1 MANVSMYKSN
11 GQTFEVSDD
20 RLEDFLEQ
28 YPNATKVEEEAPD
41 LSRKVEMYYVKD
53 GDKYTP
59 YEVSGDRLEDFKEQY
74 PEARTAQGWQDYA
87 KKQKEEIEAY
97 NRKQADDAKE
107 RDLKQQ
113 KLKEENALLVKE
125 HDTLGDRS
133 YQELTKIYKDA
144 GGPQFYIES
153 GQQDTVGRPKMIEW
167 LKKNK
172 YKDVD
177 FSKPFDVDESID
189 ESKLDIPTPISVMG
203 IETIQPTDSEETKLG
218 DNFIEDINKYNSDIQ
233 NILNNPILKQDGSV
247 DYVKTQEAIDNIQAN
262 MPDGFSVRTDN
273 IDYSLSWE
281 QLSEDERRRYK
292 ELLNEMEGNPNFAEV
307 QYDGLGRPIPQLVQG
322 VEREDIS
329 DDEKRKRIFDQIIE
343 ERKQKLEQYKKG
355 EIDLTTEEL
364 ANMITVDQGMKDYMQ
379 RFLPDGEQ
387 MVAMEDEGLSDN
399 ENVINAINSAVT
411 NAVSAD
417 PRFRFIQDSI
427 IKDVDTQAEAKLI
440 EIRNK
445 YKLNENITQ
454 EKLELVQ
461 KEFTDWYNNSI
472 SEKLQGNSS
481 LKKLFKEYGLA
492 ANASFEDLSID
503 YKRYKD
509 TFLRQIDDTLERYKD
524 DDSLK
529 GKFKRG
535 SAWIREAIKK
545 QPTSF
550 STWGNE
556 VQIAARNFFYG
567 DETRERLETLTD
579 DVIGNNGITA
589 DTTVGEAKL
598 LWRDN
603 PENVNQF
610 GDKTLLPG
618 VGFANNDMTI
628 GELIKKYEGS
638 VDELDELTMA
648 DINQMMEAYEEMTKY
663 RTYDSGEAFGKKG
676 SWADYFKGKQGLLPD
691 MEFTLEGF
699 LDRAA
704 GFVDQAPHMV
714 PSMIGKGLVGASAV
728 VTAATG
734 GSATPF
740 TSISAKV
747 GTGFILAGSMIQ
759 GAMEYGGV
767 YMDGVR
773 RGLQEEL
780 KEQGIER
787 EPTAEEYLEALKNPE
802 KYTSQM
808 AAIGTGA
815 AVTGVE
821 FLSDYI
827 TGKLTGSVG
836 GAVAETAVGKAILGN
851 TFSRYLASVGLSGL
865 GGMQINAAQEYFTEG
880 FQEYLGQVAD
890 NYIDKFAQNK
900 EIDNIFTSNIKMDE
914 IEEAARMG
922 YKQGE
927 LFGSVA
933 LVSTSV
939 GLSQIKK
946 SYIQQAED
954 IAYNIDMRPGSSTS
968 KAGRAAFQRLKKAI
982 EDDNSLSKSEKA
994 RQIEELSRIREASM
1008 LTPSNITG
1016 TDKFKLMKL
1025 IMEQKRLASDIKQ
1038 ENNSDISVNKIKRK
1052 AEVDKQIRDLIES
1065 ADERSNTAAM
1075 GFVTGQQTDQQ
1086 QDLDS
1091 ENQDSYSKI
1100 DEIYA
1105 DEDFDSENTL
1115 DQKRILKEAGGTI
1128 NRRLNQLWTK
1138 GGLFSRDQFK
1148 KLLENEYLKTFL
1160 SYNPDKDV
1168 NDQGIGR
1175 QTANLFYERSKA
1187 LVDQNVR
1194 QKGDTISMS
1203 DEKAPQIGDTTQQQ
1217 DFDAQ
1222 EQEVNVKRDKKY
1234 LGGNEKVN
1242 EAVGPEAKSQ
1252 IKDETGQEILSQVGK
1267 GSTAAQT
1274 GSAINNMF
1282 GDSKARGGRGL
1293 WNIIGNK
1300 IGTFAKGYKNFVDN
1314 VVDADFI
1321 RALPAA
1327 YIKSSKR
1334 LSEILGVTKL
1344 GKTDKIVEKDG
1355 KKTYSRPD
1363 VFSLG
1368 EITDD
1373 VVQRV
1378 KDYFKQSNPTRLG
1391 LLKKMSSE
1399 FAMESLQELKADK
1412 DFMQKLQTAL
1422 GDTQT
1427 AEEFMNDL
1435 EAKMDQRT
1443 AEDTSL
1449 DVDRDTLAKTIKDK
1463 ITEENIDD
1471 ITPEA
1476 LTRAI
1481 RKLEEFRKSS
1491 LTAGGL
1497 NLVAEAALRIFKAA
1511 VYDSGFATAIRN
1523 LIKTIN
1529 NALKNPKIFTLT
1541 AGENGNAAINKLVK
1555 NVKTEFVDSKGKK
1568 HTIQGPLDPKNKIHR
1583 EFVKDFIIKEGY
1595 KYLPSSL
1602 LKSNFIVGYGSKSNQ
1617 FFFTADERRDMF
1629 SQIKFP
1635 KPKTKAEIE
1644 LRKKIDIALLSKKD
1658 WFEKYNGEFDG
1669 KTYQQLIKDN
1679 FDGVESILNSMSDMV
1694 KANPESIL
1702 VVQALF
1708 RPSSSSTTHFIR
1720 QFAVPVG
1727 NSQAFI
1733 DNNFKGEKEHVWPAN
1748 DVSALI
1754 FQAVQNDAVAELMP
1768 VLRENYY
1775 QIGITKDQDGVII
1788 NDLKSNQ
1795 TQEYIDSILAALNS
1809 KDTGLALSPLVR
1821 YFNSLVNGNEYQGQT
1836 GFNSNLLKVK
1846 GKTVA
1851 SQYTMELDAKDQN
1864 ADNIHFQNEL
1874 TYLVLTNRMTQKDA
1888 VSRIKK
1894 ALKLNNAKAARAELN
1909 AENFPVLEKSQ
1920 RAFSQKQTMISS
1932 LKARIKALKINKRP
1946 KGLSA
1951 FDMDDTLALTKEKVI
1966 YTLNGK
1972 KSELTAAEFAVQYE
1986 TLLEKGAE
1994 FDFSNFDNV
2003 DLSTEKGPLA
2013 GTALKRQGKYGSK
2026 DIYIVTA
2033 RPNASQ
2039 QAIKLWADSIGLN
2052 IPLENIITLEDG
2064 SPMAKAQ
2071 WLLGKAEEGYNDF
2084 YFADDSQLNVDLVK
2098 NILDQI
2104 DVKSRV
2110 QLAIADKANR
2120 LDQEMNELIEDATG
2134 IGVDENI
2141 SDVEAGIEGRKRD
2154 KGFFKRILRQ
2164 FQITASADDF
2174 LGLGYR
2180 LFGKGEKGT
2189 RQQKWFIENLIA
2201 PYNKAEQALISAKIA
2216 VASDF
2221 AALKKKFPSLSMK
2234 GVKKFISNPLSQ
2246 DVGYKSFNKSQAVRV
2261 YLWNKQGMDIPG
2273 MSKADIDGLVA
2284 AVEADQEL
2292 NIFADELQLIQK
2304 SEQYPAPKANWI
2316 AGDIKS
2322 DIISSLDNTF
2332 RSELLTEWKEN
2343 KDIIFSEKNMN
2354 KLQKAFGSKYVEAI
2368 RDALK
2373 RMESGTNRPTY
2384 TGSGS
2389 RQVNEMMDWMN
2400 GSVAVAMFLNMRSGS
2415 LQMLSNVNFIN
2426 WGDNNIYAAAK
2437 AFMSKDYVPTV
2448 IKLMNSDYLVNRRDG
2463 LKINVNEAELAAA
2476 ANKGGFKGMLAYL
2489 LDKGFVLTRIFDSL
2503 AIATGGATFY
2513 INRVKSLQNR
2523 VNPETGKKYT
2533 VQEAEVKAFDD
2544 FYAIAEETQQSSNP
2558 SKISSQQASLF
2569 GRLILSYQNVTM
2581 QYNRKAKKMLLDLVK
2596 RRRRPGMTQRESDL
2610 SNLSG
2615 VIYYVAVQN
2624 LIFNSLQQ
2632 ALFALMFEDEEEK
2645 DRDKVADT
2653 INSMMDSLLF
2663 GLGFG
2668 GAIISTV
2675 KNVARELKFQSERKT
2690 PEYEEAV
2697 FNLFDVSPVLDQ
2709 KIRNIRTGLRTF
2721 SWNMKEIKN
2730 RGWSLEN
2737 PAYLAI
2743 SQIISA
2749 FTNIPIDRA
2758 LRKYNNISQAFDEET
2773 RTFESIA
2780 LIMGWNGWNF
2790 GLPYWGRESTIKQE
2804 LADEQTLK
2812 QNFKIQV
2819 RSAKSKGFTKRVP
2832 FTGKNSWQNGIP
2844 KGLKEGED
2852 YVAIERYDGI
2862 IQYYKKP

>member
-1 MANVSMYKSN
+1 MTQYTVN
-11 GQTFEVSDD
+11 GQTYNVAPEKLDKFMTEFPDAKKVATVDD
-20 RLEDFLEQ
+20 FTMHTYFNKEGDNWQR
-28 YPNATKVEEEAPD
+28 YNV
-41 LSRKVEMYYVKD
+41 R
-53 GDKYTP
+53 GDK
-59 YEVSGDRLEDFKEQY
+59 LEKFKTEF
-74 PEARTAQGWQDYA
+74 PEARTKEGWEDYA
-87 KKQKEEIEAY
+87 KKQKEEADAF
-97 NRKQADDAKE
+97 NKKQADEAAE
-107 RDLKQQ
+107 RELKQKNQ
-113 KLKEENALLVKE
+113 KEENDLLVKE

-144 GGPQFYIES
+144 GGPKFFLKSNDERPS
-153 GQQDTVGRPKMIEW
+153 GRNRMVEW

-177 FSKPFDVDESID
+177 FSKPFDVSGSID
-189 ESKLDIPTPISVMG
+189 TSKLDIPQPLSVMG
-203 IETIQPTDSEETKLG
+203 IETDQPTDSEETKLG
-218 DNFIEDINKYNSDIQ
+218 DTFLEDINKYNSDIQ
-233 NILNNPILKQDGSV
+233 NILSNPILNENGKV
-247 DYVKTQEAIDNIQAN
+247 DYVKTQEAIDEIQAN
-262 MPDGFSVRTDN
+262 MPDGLEVRTDN
-273 IDYSLSWE
+273 VDDSLSWE
-281 QLSEDERRRYK
+281 QLNEAERRRYK
-292 ELLNEMEGNPNFAEV
+292 QLLDEIESNPNLKDMEV
-307 QYDGLGRPIPQLVQG
+307 QYDGFGRPIPQLVQG
-322 VEREDIS
+322 VDPNDKTLPYNFS
-329 DDEKRKRIFDQIIE
+329 DEEKRKHIYDIILE

-364 ANMITVDQGMKDYMQ
+364 SNMVTVDQGMKDYMQ
-379 RFLPDGEQ
+379 RFLPDPEQ
-387 MVAMEDEGLSDN
+387 MVAMEDSNLTDDQ
-399 ENVINAINSAVT
+399 NVLNAMNSAVMA
-411 NAVSAD
+411 AVSSD
-417 PRFRFIQDSI
+417 PRFQFVQKNI
-427 IKDVDTQAEAKLI
+427 IKQVDNEAEAKLI

-445 YKLNENITQ
+445 YKLEEGITQ
-454 EKLELVQ
+454 EKLEKVQ
-461 KEFTDWYNNSI
+461 EEFTDWYNNSV
-472 SEKLQGNSS
+472 SERLSS
-481 LKKLFKEYGLA
+481 NKDLTKLFKEYGLA
-492 ANASFEDLSID
+492 ANSNFQEMAVD

-509 TFLRQIDDTLERYKD
+509 PFLRQIDNTLNRYENDDTIKGQ
-524 DDSLK
+524 LK
-529 GKFKRG
+529 KG
-535 SAWIREAIKK
+535 SAWIRESIDKLGVSK
-545 QPTSF
+545 

-556 VQIAARNFFYG
+556 IQIAARNFFGG
-567 DETRERLETLTD
+567 DETREALQTTKD
-579 DVIGNNGITA
+579 IIGNNGITA
-589 DTTVGEAKL
+589 DTTVGEAKI
-598 LWRDN
+598 LWSEN
-603 PENVNQF
+603 PENVNKF
-610 GDKTLLPG
+610 GDQTLLP
-618 VGFANNDMTI
+618 VDAFVNNDMTI
-628 GELIKKYEGS
+628 GELINNIEGK
-638 VDELDELTMA
+638 VKELDDDTMI
-648 DINQMMEAYEEMTKY
+648 DIEQMMEAYEDMSKY

-676 SWADYFKGKQGLLPD
+676 SWADYFEGKQGLLPD

-699 LDRAA
+699 LDRSA

-714 PSMIGKGLVGASAV
+714 PSMIGKALVGTSAV

-734 GSATPF
+734 GASTPF
-740 TSISAKV
+740 TAITAKL

-759 GAMEYGGV
+759 GAMEYGGT
-767 YMDGVR
+767 YMDGIR
-773 RGLQEEL
+773 QGLQDEL
-780 KEQGIER
+780 KAQGIER
-787 EPTAEEYLEALKNPE
+787 EPTAEEYLEALKNPD
-802 KYTSQM
+802 KYTSQG
-808 AAIGTGA
+808 AAFMTGA

-827 TGKLTGSVG
+827 AGKLTGTIG
-836 GAVAETAVGKAILGN
+836 GAVAESGVGKAILGN
-851 TFSRYLASVGLSGL
+851 TFSRYLASVGVSGL
-865 GGMQINAAQEYFTEG
+865 GGMQINAAQEYLTEG

-890 NYIDKFAQNK
+890 NYIDKFVQDK
-900 EIDNIFTSNIKMDE
+900 EVNNIFTSNLKWDE
-914 IEEAARMG
+914 ISEAARMG

-939 GLSQIKK
+939 GLSQIQK

-968 KAGRAAFQRLKKAI
+968 KAGRAAFQRLQKAI
-982 EDDNSLSKSEKA
+982 EEDDSLSKSEKV
-994 RQIEELSRIREASM
+994 RQIKELSRIREASM
-1008 LTPSNITG
+1008 LTPSNVTG
-1016 TDKFKLMKL
+1016 LEKIKLMKL
-1025 IMEQKRLASDIKQ
+1025 LVEQKQLKNEIKSVDNK
-1038 ENNSDISVNKIKRK
+1038 ELSVNKIERK
-1052 AEVDKQIRDLIES
+1052 AEVDQQIIDIIKG
-1065 ADERSNTAAM
+1065 ADERSSTVGM
-1075 GFVTGQQTDQQ
+1075 SVLPTGQQQTTDTK
-1086 QDLDS
+1086 S
-1091 ENQDSYSKI
+1091 EQDSYSKI
-1100 DEIYA
+1100 DEMYA
-1105 DEDFDSENTL
+1105 DEDFDPENRL

-1128 NRRLNQLWTK
+1128 NNALNRLWRQGSLLT
-1138 GGLFSRDQFK
+1138 REQFK
-1148 KLLENEYLKTFL
+1148 TALENEYLKTFL
-1160 SYNPDKDV
+1160 SYNPEQDT
-1168 NDQGIGR
+1168 NNQGIGQ
-1175 QTANLFYERSKA
+1175 QTSNLFNLRANKIAKE
-1187 LVDQNVR
+1187 NIR
-1194 QKGDTISMS
+1194 QQGDTISMS
-1203 DEKAPQIGDTTQQQ
+1203 DEKAPQISDTTQQQ

-1267 GSTAAQT
+1267 GSTTSQT

-1293 WNIIGNK
+1293 WNIIGSK

-1314 VVDADFI
+1314 TVDADFI

-1344 GKTDKIVEKDG
+1344 GKTDKVNVKEDG
-1355 KKTYSRPD
+1355 TKSYSRPD

-1368 EITDD
+1368 EITDET
-1373 VVQRV
+1373 VQQV
-1378 KDYFKQSNPTRLG
+1378 KDYLKESNPTRLG

-1399 FAMESLQELKADK
+1399 FAMESLQELKADQ

-1422 GDTQT
+1422 GEDQS
-1427 AEEFMNDL
+1427 AVDFMNDL
-1435 EAKMDQRT
+1435 ESKMDQRT

-1463 ITEENIDD
+1463 ITEENVDD

-1481 RKLEEFRKSS
+1481 KKLEDFRKSS

-1511 VYDSGFATAIRN
+1511 VYDSGFAAAIRN
-1523 LIKTIN
+1523 LIKTLK

-1541 AGENGNAAINKLVK
+1541 AGENGNVAINKLVK

-1568 HTIQGPLDPKNKIHR
+1568 HIIQGPLDPKNKIHR

-1602 LKSNFIVGYGSKSNQ
+1602 LKSSFIVGYGSKSNQ

-1629 SQIKFP
+1629 SQIKFAR
-1635 KPKTKAEIE
+1635 PKTKAEIE

-1658 WFEKYNGEFDG
+1658 WFKKYNGKFDSE
-1669 KTYQQLIKDN
+1669 TYQQLIKDN

-1702 VVQALF
+1702 IVQALF
-1708 RPSSSSTTHFIR
+1708 RPSSASSNHFIR

-1733 DNNFKGEKEHVWPAN
+1733 DNNFKGEREHVWPAN
-1748 DVSALI
+1748 DVSALV

-1768 VLRENYY
+1768 ILKENYY

-1851 SQYTMELDAKDQN
+1851 SQYTMELNAKDQN
-1864 ADNIHFQNEL
+1864 ADNIHYQNEL

-1894 ALKLNNAKAARAELN
+1894 ALELNNAKAARAELN

-1920 RAFSQKQTMISS
+1920 RAFSQKQTLLNS
-1932 LKARIKALKINKRP
+1932 LKTRIKALKINKKP

-1966 YTLNGK
+1966 YTLDGK
-1972 KSELTAAEFAVQYE
+1972 KGELTAAEFATQYE

-2064 SPMAKAQ
+2064 SPQAKAD
-2071 WLLGKAEEGYNDF
+2071 WLLSKAEQGYNDF

-2098 NILDQI
+2098 NILGQI

-2120 LDQEMNELIEDATG
+2120 LDQEMNDLIEDATD
-2134 IGVDENI
+2134 IGSDDIV
-2141 SDVEAGIEGRKRD
+2141 SDVEASIEGKKRD
-2154 KGFFKRILRQ
+2154 KGFFKRVLRQ
-2164 FQITASADDF
+2164 FKITASADDF
-2174 LGLGYR
+2174 LGLGYY

-2189 RQQKWFIENLIA
+2189 RQQKWFIENLIE
-2201 PYNKAEQALISAKIA
+2201 PYNKAEQLLISAKIA
-2216 VASDF
+2216 VANDF
-2221 AALKKKFPSLSMK
+2221 AELKKKFPSLTTK
-2234 GVKKFISNPLSQ
+2234 GVKSLISNPLNQ
-2246 DVGYKSFNKSQAVRV
+2246 EIGYKSYTKSQATRV

-2304 SEQYPAPKANWI
+2304 SAEYPGPTANWL

-2322 DIISSLDNTF
+2322 DILSGLDKTF
-2332 RSELLTEWKEN
+2332 RAELLTEWKEN
-2343 KDIIFSEKNMN
+2343 VDIIFSDKNMN
-2354 KLQKAFGSKYVEAI
+2354 KLEKAFGSKYVEAL
-2368 RDALK
+2368 RDSLK
-2373 RMESGTNRPTY
+2373 RMETGTNRPTY
-2384 TGSGS
+2384 TGSGA
-2389 RQVNEMMDWMN
+2389 RQVNEMMDWLN
-2400 GSVAVAMFLNMRSGS
+2400 GSVGVAMFLNMRSGS

-2489 LDKGFVLTRIFDSL
+2489 LDKGFILTRIFDTL

-2513 INRVKSLQNR
+2513 MNRVKSLQNR
-2523 VNPETGKKYT
+2523 VNPETGKNYT
-2533 VQEAEVKAFDD
+2533 LQEAEVKAFDD

-2581 QYNRKAKKMLLDLVK
+2581 QYNRKTKKSLLDLVN
-2596 RRRRPGMTQRESDL
+2596 RRRKPGMTQRESDL
-2610 SNLSG
+2610 SNLSS
-2615 VIYYVAVQN
+2615 VVYYVAVQN

-2632 ALFALMFEDEEEK
+2632 ALFALAFDEEDEKEK
-2645 DRDKVADT
+2645 DKVANT
-2653 INSMMDSLLF
+2653 INGMMDSLLF

-2668 GAIISTV
+2668 GAIISTF
-2675 KNVARELKFQSERKT
+2675 KNVSLKLLDESEKKS
-2690 PEYEEAV
+2690 PKYEEAAW
-2697 FNLFDVSPVLDQ
+2697 NLFDISPVLDA
-2709 KIRNIRTGLRTF
+2709 KVRNIRTAFKTF
-2721 SWNMKEIKN
+2721 SWNRKEMKK

-2737 PAYLAI
+2737 PAYLAVA
-2743 SQIISA
+2743 QVISA
-2749 FTNIPIDRA
+2749 ATNLPIDRA
-2758 LRKYNNISQAFDEET
+2758 LRKYNNVSQAFDEET
-2773 RTFESIA
+2773 RTYERIA
-2780 LIMGWNGWNF
+2780 LLMGWNGWNF
-2790 GLPYWGRESTIKQE
+2790 GLPYWGRESTIKRE
-2804 LADEQTLK
+2804 AEEEEKLK
-2812 QNFKIQV
+2812 EKFKNDV
-2819 RSAKSKGFTKRVP
+2819 RKFKNMGFTKRVP
-2832 FTGKNSWQNGIP
+2832 FTGPNSGKP
-2844 KGLKEGED
+2844 KGELGVD
-2852 YVAIERYDGI
+2852 YVAIERYDGM
-2862 IQYYKKP
+2862 IQYYIKPKK